1 MLLLGETFAITVAAG
16 PPVGDGPHV
25 ERGGTGTRLLRVLSE
40 PTMAGVSSQ
49 KSARWAA
56 MLRSR
61 ELPADASVATIEG
74 NALAAAM
81 PGDQF
86 SVELPGRAT
95 HDFETEAVIPIIN
108 GGWVWQ
114 GKSLGA
120 GHFRRAYVSFVRG
133 AFSGYLETPE
143 TRVELIN
150 AASNEPGDSPAV
162 VFVLDHAA
170 LGSTR
175 ALSLANDGIALPPE
189 STWTREM
196 RRDAA
201 EANARYEA
209 SRSLSKA
216 TPAPQSTI
224 DLLVAYTQGMVTRHG
239 SAAGVEARLATLV
252 QWANTAFANS
262 EVAITLRLVHSVGVS
277 YPDAGSN
284 GTALNEITGSNGSGS
299 VAIPASL
306 SGIAALRNTYGADL
320 VALVRPY
327 SNATH
332 NGCGVAWIGG
342 FNLSNI
348 SNAAAFGY
356 SVTSDGGDVGGSG
369 FFCLI
374 GTLAH
379 ELGHNLGLEHD
390 RANSG
395 SIGATRYGY
404 GYSIPA
410 TSVGDVMSY
419 ASQDAQAFSNPAL
432 ICTGVNCG
440 FNQSGQA
447 LGIAADAPVEAC
459 ISSGSGCAANE
470 SALCTGN
477 NQCADASRALNFVRV
492 RVANFR
498 ATAAASPTLAGS
510 IQGIAVPNGTAICA
524 SPSAGVSC
532 STVSGGNY
540 SCTVPNGWT
549 GTLHLQAGNNNRVAA
564 RRYTSGVSSA
574 QAGQNFTV
582 SATSS
587 FACNLDIDN
596 NGLLEGGIDGAMI
609 LRQLMGLTGNDRAI
623 SSSGACAQRTALA
636 DKASFVGAQNFDVN
650 GGSNPS
656 ALLLRDGVILLRLML
671 GVPGSAAVAGTG
683 LNWASVQSNINTAC
697 GVSF

>member
-1 MLLLGETFAITVAAG
+1 
-16 PPVGDGPHV
+16 
-25 ERGGTGTRLLRVLSE
+25 
-40 PTMAGVSSQ
+40 
-49 KSARWAA
+49 
-56 MLRSR
+56 
-61 ELPADASVATIEG
+61 
-74 NALAAAM
+74 
-81 PGDQF
+81 
-86 SVELPGRAT
+86 
-95 HDFETEAVIPIIN
+95 
-108 GGWVWQ
+108 
-114 GKSLGA
+114 
-120 GHFRRAYVSFVRG
+120 
-133 AFSGYLETPE
+133 
-143 TRVELIN
+143 
-150 AASNEPGDSPAV
+150 
-162 VFVLDHAA
+162 
-170 LGSTR
+170 
-175 ALSLANDGIALPPE
+175 
-189 STWTREM
+189 
-196 RRDAA
+196 
-201 EANARYEA
+201 
-209 SRSLSKA
+209 
-216 TPAPQSTI
+216 
-224 DLLVAYTQGMVTRHG
+224 MVTRHG